1 MAKKKHNWKSP
12 NFDKINVSKLDEKQ
26 TMLEILNDPNKM
38 QAVLELGRTAMNLE
52 MNLQETTSLE
62 DWTEKVLLLLP
73 HNFTDKE
80 NFSEKLREFV
90 NDYTRA
96 SSTGCPTIEGTD
108 KSHPTLCLNRKAR
121 NQWQLVLFHVFPRQ
135 RAVSIKVKV
144 GAGLT
149 P

>member
-12 NFDKINVSKLDEKQ
+12 NFNKINVSKLDEKQ

-80 NFSEKLREFV
+80 NFSKQLREFI
-90 NDYTRA
+90 NGYR
-96 SSTGCPTIEGTD
+96 S
-108 KSHPTLCLNRKAR
+108 K
-121 NQWQLVLFHVFPRQ
+121 QQ
-135 RAVSIKVKV
+135 
-144 GAGLT
+144 AGDNI
-149 P
+149 

>member
-1 MAKKKHNWKSP
+1 MIRDRGGFICLTLCAWAARLCISNKQPNISVVGTMAGLVFFFSFMRCIQYGLVPRLTEVSFIISSP
-12 NFDKINVSKLDEKQ
+12 TVTLAMGRESNFL
-26 TMLEILNDPNKM
+26 LEG
-38 QAVLELGRTAMNLE
+38 A
-52 MNLQETTSLE
+52 SLA
-62 DWTEKVLLLLP
+62 
-73 HNFTDKE
+73 
-80 NFSEKLREFV
+80 
-90 NDYTRA
+90 RA

>member
-1 MAKKKHNWKSP
+1 MRCIQNGLVPRLTEASFVISSTAVMLAMGRES
-12 NFDKINVSKLDEKQ
+12 NFL
-26 TMLEILNDPNKM
+26 LEG
-38 QAVLELGRTAMNLE
+38 A
-52 MNLQETTSLE
+52 SLA
-62 DWTEKVLLLLP
+62 
-73 HNFTDKE
+73 
-80 NFSEKLREFV
+80 
-90 NDYTRA
+90 RA

-108 KSHPTLCLNRKAR
+108 KNHLTLCLNRKAR

>member
-1 MAKKKHNWKSP
+1 MPGRLDYASVTNNPISQWLAQWQVWFFFFSLMRCIQYGVVPRLTEVSFIISSP
-12 NFDKINVSKLDEKQ
+12 TVTLAMGRESNFL
-26 TMLEILNDPNKM
+26 LEG
-38 QAVLELGRTAMNLE
+38 A
-52 MNLQETTSLE
+52 SLA
-62 DWTEKVLLLLP
+62 
-73 HNFTDKE
+73 
-80 NFSEKLREFV
+80 
-90 NDYTRA
+90 RA